1 MGKRK
6 NVTIETAERPFPKVT
21 SARKR
26 QIARLYDAP
35 ATVRQIAEE
44 TQLPMTVVRRAL
56 QEMVPA
62 DGNRWLEL

>member
-1 MGKRK
+1 MGARRTMEIAAPPEATRK
-6 NVTIETAERPFPKVT
+6 L
-21 SARKR
+21 SAAIRSR
-26 QIARLYDAP
+26 ILRLYDVP